1 LKPFLANFK
10 WKTKFYFDNMAKLRD
25 DLAMNMWQKKDAKT
39 IVFAVKMFY
48 YGAKNIYWEINL
60 PKEISIPIDSRL
72 TNLFEKYKENYTD
85 ISLFYTDLSE
95 KLNIPELHLDAILWV
110 NYNDLIWE

>member
-1 LKPFLANFK
+1 
-10 WKTKFYFDNMAKLRD
+10 M
-25 DLAMNMWQKKDAKT
+25 
-39 IVFAVKMFY
+39 
-48 YGAKNIYWEINL
+48 NL

-110 NYNDLIWE
+110 NYNDLI